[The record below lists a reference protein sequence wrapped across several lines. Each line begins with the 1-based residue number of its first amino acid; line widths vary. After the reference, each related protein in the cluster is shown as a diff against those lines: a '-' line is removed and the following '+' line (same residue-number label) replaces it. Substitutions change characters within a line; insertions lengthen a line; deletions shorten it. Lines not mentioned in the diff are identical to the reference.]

1 MFQEI
6 IKYIRQ
12 IYATEDFIPLH
23 APRFVGKE
31 KKYLLECI
39 DSTYVS
45 SVGKY
50 VDQFEDEVARFTGS
64 KYAVATV
71 NGTSALHIALVLA
84 GVERGDEVI
93 TQPLTFIA
101 TCNAIS
107 YVGASPI
114 FVDVDKNTLGMSPE
128 KLDSFLAKYTKVINS
143 ECINNITKK
152 RIKAI
157 VPMHTFGFPVPMDE
171 LLSVCEKY
179 HLKVIEDA
187 AESLGSFF
195 KEKHTGTFGMLG
207 TLSFNGNKTI
217 TTGGGGMIITNSE
230 ALAKKA
236 KHITTTAKIP
246 HKWDFDHDMNAYN
259 YRLPNLNAA
268 LGCAQ
273 MESLP
278 IFLHNKRKLAS
289 IYKDFFSNR
298 YEFFIDEPKDTTA
311 NFWLNALILKDLNE
325 RNKFLKE
332 TNDNGVMTRPIWKLM
347 NKLQMYRN
355 VQTGNLENSIW
366 LEERVVNIPS
376 SVRI

>member
-278 IFLHNKRKLAS
+278 IFLNNKRKLAS